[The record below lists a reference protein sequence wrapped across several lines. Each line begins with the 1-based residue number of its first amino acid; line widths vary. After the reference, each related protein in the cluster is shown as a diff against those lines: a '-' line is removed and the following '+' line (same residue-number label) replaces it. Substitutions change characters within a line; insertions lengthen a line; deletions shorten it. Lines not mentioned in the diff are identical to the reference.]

1 MRFLCLHG
9 IGTSTAVL
17 THNDQTA
24 SLRLRL
30 GDSHEFEFI
39 EGPFVWPPARGIEE
53 AFGKQEACYSYFD
66 NTIAS
71 IHQAVLDL
79 AEFLDSDE
87 GPYDGIIGFS
97 QGGALAT
104 TLIAAEERGLLPPAA
119 AAAAA
124 GADAGADAADT
135 GRPRPRLKCAIL
147 LSSGQ
152 PWDFAAL
159 QAGENRRL
167 LADRDGV
174 CIHLPTAHFWG
185 RNDGE
190 GFLGNHEVAMV
201 CEERV
206 RVEFVHMAGHGVPSG
221 ARPAELQAM
230 VEAFEMTVQRA
241 LAESAC

>member
-1 MRFLCLHG
+1 MRFL
-9 IGTSTAVL
+9 S
-17 THNDQTA
+17 

-39 EGPFVWPPARGIEE
+39 EGPFIWPPARGIEA

-66 NTIAS
+66 HTIAS

-87 GPYDGIIGFS
+87 GPFDGIIGFS

-104 TLIAAEERGLLPPAA
+104 TLMAAEERGLIPSPPAA
-119 AAAAA
+119 
-124 GADAGADAADT
+124 GGS
-135 GRPRPRLKCAIL
+135 GGPRVKCAIL
-147 LSSGQ
+147 LSCGQ

-159 QAGENRRL
+159 QVGEDRRL

-174 CIHLPTAHFWG
+174 CIHAPTAHFWG
-185 RNDGE
+185 RNDEE
-190 GFLGNHEVAMV
+190 GFLGNHDVAMV
-201 CEERV
+201 CDERA
-206 RVEFVHMAGHGVPSG
+206 RVEVVHMAGHGVPSA

-230 VEAFEMTVQRA
+230 VEAFEMTVHRA
-241 LAESAC
+241 LAESTC

>member
-1 MRFLCLHG
+1 MYLFLR
-9 IGTSTAVL
+9 IL
-17 THNDQTA
+17 TQHCQTA

-87 GPYDGIIGFS
+87 GPFDGIIGFS

-104 TLIAAEERGLLPPAA
+104 TLIAAEERGLIPSPPA
-119 AAAAA
+119 
-124 GADAGADAADT
+124 GGS
-135 GRPRPRLKCAIL
+135 GRSRVKCAIL
-147 LSSGQ
+147 LSCGQ

-159 QAGENRRL
+159 QACEDRRL
-167 LADRDGV
+167 LAGTDGV
-174 CIHLPTAHFWG
+174 CIHMPTAHFWG

-190 GFLGNHEVAMV
+190 GFLGNHDVATV
-201 CEERV
+201 CDERV
-206 RVEFVHMAGHGVPSG
+206 RVESVHMAGHGVPSG

-241 LAESAC
+241 LAASAY